1 MKIYNFVIELYEW
14 LGSGIGQ
21 SRSCGL
27 LTVNMNFLLF
37 PMWLYCTILLSAA
50 PWVGS
55 VSSIGLSPL
64 YIFLLLCIG
73 SIGLNQGRGE
83 GGRLCTHPHAHIGT
97 HIRTY
102 TRRKRGFF
110 FSFFKFFLF
119 LFFLI
124 PLLICLPIW
133 NLSSNGGTVEILD
146 GVVAIIFQRGKLL
159 HFLCK

>member
-64 YIFLLLCIG
+64 YIFLLLCIS
-73 SIGLNQGRGE
+73 SIGLKQGRGE
-83 GGRLCTHPHAHIGT
+83 GGDACAHIHT
-97 HIRTY
+97 HT
-102 TRRKRGFF
+102 
-110 FSFFKFFLF
+110 
-119 LFFLI
+119 
-124 PLLICLPIW
+124 
-133 NLSSNGGTVEILD
+133 
-146 GVVAIIFQRGKLL
+146 
-159 HFLCK
+159 

>member
-64 YIFLLLCIG
+64 YIFLLLCI
-73 SIGLNQGRGE
+73 SFDRAKKQRERGGVCVCVW
-83 GGRLCTHPHAHIGT
+83 GGTHTLIHTSTAHIDT
-97 HIRTY
+97 HLCAHTEQ
-102 TRRKRGFF
+102 KSSF
-110 FSFFKFFLF
+110 FSL
-119 LFFLI
+119 LPT
-124 PLLICLPIW
+124 PLL
-133 NLSSNGGTVEILD
+133 
-146 GVVAIIFQRGKLL
+146 
-159 HFLCK
+159 

>member
-64 YIFLLLCIG
+64 YIFLLLCIS
-73 SIGLNQGRGE
+73 SIGLKQGRGE
-83 GGRLCTHPHAHIGT
+83 GGVTPVHTSTRTHRHPPPHT
-97 HIRTY
+97 HVGKEFY
-102 TRRKRGFF
+102 DFF
-110 FSFFKFFLF
+110 
-119 LFFLI
+119 
-124 PLLICLPIW
+124 
-133 NLSSNGGTVEILD
+133 
-146 GVVAIIFQRGKLL
+146 
-159 HFLCK
+159 

>member
-64 YIFLLLCIG
+64 YIFLLLCIS
-73 SIGLNQGRGE
+73 SIGLKQGRGE
-83 GGRLCTHPHAHIGT
+83 GGTPIHTSTRTHRHPPPHTHIGKEL
-97 HIRTY
+97 Y
-102 TRRKRGFF
+102 ALFF
-110 FSFFKFFLF
+110 FIIN
-119 LFFLI
+119 FFLI
-124 PLLICLPIW
+124 PLLICLLIW
-133 NLSSNGGTVEILD
+133 NLSSNGGAEEILD
-146 GVVAIIFQRGKLL
+146 RVEAIIFQRGKLL